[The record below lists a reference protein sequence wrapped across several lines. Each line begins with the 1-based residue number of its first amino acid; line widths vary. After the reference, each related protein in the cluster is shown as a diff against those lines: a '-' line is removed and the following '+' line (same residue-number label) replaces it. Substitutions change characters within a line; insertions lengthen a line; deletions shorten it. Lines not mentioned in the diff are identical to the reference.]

1 MKMFKEIMEW
11 VLAGVAIVAVL
22 VAMSAV
28 IGGVLGVYL
37 AVARFCFL
45 LWS

>member
-1 MKMFKEIMEW
+1 MKLFKEIMEW
-11 VLAGVAIVAVL
+11 VLAGVAVVAAL

-28 IGGVLGVYL
+28 FGGVLGFCF

>member
-1 MKMFKEIMEW
+1 MKMFKEMMEW
-11 VLAGVAIVAVL
+11 VLAGVAVVAVL

-28 IGGVLGVYL
+28 LGGVLGGCF
-37 AVARFCFL
+37 AMARFAFI

>member
-1 MKMFKEIMEW
+1 MKLFKEIMEW
-11 VLAGVAIVAVL
+11 VLAGVAVVAVL

-28 IGGVLGVYL
+28 IGGVLGFCF
-37 AVARFCFL
+37 AVARFAFI